1 MLHYIHDKR
10 AFITGDY
17 MNITSEEIAKL
28 ANVSRSTV
36 SRVINHY
43 PNVPEETRIRV
54 MDVIEKYG
62 YQPNTF
68 AQVLAG
74 KANREIVFLTV
85 MQRREDG
92 EVPCPPI
99 FLG

>member
-1 MLHYIHDKR
+1 MLHYIHNKR
-10 AFITGDY
+10 AFTTGDY

-54 MDVIEKYG
+54 M
-62 YQPNTF
+62 
-68 AQVLAG
+68 
-74 KANREIVFLTV
+74 
-85 MQRREDG
+85 QRREDG
-92 EVPCPPI
+92 EVSCLPI